1 MNGTVHN
8 PHFYE
13 YMRANRGGVAP
24 RNPGDIPCGGMPTLY
39 EMRSMVFADEEQQQ
53 QTYHLHRMIR
63 HVIDSFMTS
72 IQARIT
78 ARTEKTRRLGI
89 DYLRKK
95 MDREEWVHKLFLLQK
110 RVESYE
116 RLYEMLETFTFNAS
130 EVFRQFCHGLV
141 QHDDLIRSISTLMEC
156 YNGAIKEL
164 NHQFNKKHSYL
175 SIDMAIHQIR

>member
-13 YMRANRGGVAP
+13 YMRAQRGGVAP

-39 EMRSMVFADEEQQQ
+39 EMRSMNLEEDKQSEAF
-53 QTYHLHRMIR
+53 HLHRMIR
-63 HVIDSFMTS
+63 HIIDSFMTS

-78 ARTEKTRRLGI
+78 ARTEKTRRYGI
-89 DYLRKK
+89 DYLRQKI
-95 MDREEWVHKLFLLQK
+95 DREEWVHKLFLLHK

-130 EVFRQFCHGLV
+130 ELFRQFCGHMIEYKDLV
-141 QHDDLIRSISTLMEC
+141 QSISTLMDC

-175 SIDMAIHQIR
+175 TIDTAIHYIR